1 MSMYKFTVV
10 MRDGHE
16 ITADKLER
24 YEYMLNCIKYQRR
37 RDGSFKQDP
46 EAILV
51 DEAQGYDR
59 FIDDET
65 EIPFSN
71 LSHIIDRRKHGERVK
86 TNVVPISIAKKGEAK

>member
-16 ITADKLER
+16 IQADKLEK

-37 RDGSFKQDP
+37 LDGSFKQDP
-46 EAILV
+46 EASLV
-51 DEAQGYDR
+51 EEVLGYDR
-59 FIDDET
+59 LIDDET

-71 LSHIIDRRKHGERVK
+71 LSHIVDRRKHGERVR
-86 TNVVPISIAKKGEAK
+86 TNVVPISIAKKGEVT